1 MPGFAYNSELQD
13 RAYLN
18 RRSMT
23 PQECQLWFQFL
34 RSYPLRFR
42 RQRPIGNYIV
52 DFYCARA
59 KLVVEV
65 NGYEHFTEKG
75 RRYDVRRKEFLE
87 SLGLKVLRFSD
98 GDIER
103 NFDRVCYC
111 IDVETRARCPGLNL
125 KRE

>member
-1 MPGFAYNSELQD
+1 MSGLAYNTELQE
-13 RAYLN
+13 RARSL
-18 RRSMT
+18 RGSMT

-65 NGYEHFTEKG
+65 NGYEHFTDKG

-103 NFDRVCYC
+103 DFDRVCRC
-111 IDVETRARCPGLNL
+111 IDAETRARCPGLNL